1 MHPVLT
7 ATVKATWT
15 CRQAGSMRV
24 DHGRSVALPAPGW
37 NRTYEAAEWRTGH
50 AGRWSQE
57 RNQQMLAEL
66 TALRSRFHHDDVVAV
81 ASAAKSQVR
90 ACVGRWERL
99 PFG

>member
-1 MHPVLT
+1 MDAVWPFP
-7 ATVKATWT
+7 
-15 CRQAGSMRV
+15 
-24 DHGRSVALPAPGW
+24 LPAGIAPTKQLSGV
-37 NRTYEAAEWRTGH
+37 RGH